1 MRDGPKVVPKKHNFD
16 YFTLKSTCYGGERG
30 IRTLDRV
37 LAYTPLAG
45 VRLQPLGQ
53 LSGLNV
59 SRGFS
64 VGVVP
69 LPGPRI
75 IPRAAL
81 YLRRGIIPQPEQNQ
95 SHTQEQ
101 EQEQDNYSCFGGESL
116 SSSWMR
122 L

>member
-1 MRDGPKVVPKKHNFD
+1 MVKSQGPVI
-16 YFTLKSTCYGGERG
+16 GGERG

-64 VGVVP
+64 VGVVA

-75 IPRAAL
+75 IPRATL
-81 YLRRGIIPQPEQNQ
+81 YLRRGMIPQPEQNQ
-95 SHTQEQ
+95 SHTQELG
-101 EQEQDNYSCFGGESL
+101 NYSCFGEESL